1 MYASSCQSTSNK
13 YSSVTPYTEL
23 FSKYGTSAVDISTVP
38 SSTLASLAA
47 SSTWYFASGA
57 YVSTG
62 TADKTKIEAASTSAS
77 ASGFASDYSYRL
89 TQGQKTDNIL
99 HLPVDGSCTVTV
111 YWLNNGNSA
120 RGLDVAATKGTFSD
134 NTSTITKM
142 TGNTS
147 ELTIA
152 DSISTDKAR
161 IAAIA
166 TGTANSDKGYI
177 VTTFKYTGTA
187 DELKLI
193 NSSAAATETLKAGG
207 GGIYIYAVDVA
218 YGD

>member
-1 MYASSCQSTSNK
+1 MPATA
-13 YSSVTPYTEL
+13 T
-23 FSKYGTSAVDISTVP
+23 
-38 SSTLASLAA
+38 SLAA

-111 YWLNNGNSA
+111 YWLNNGKSA
-120 RGLDVAATKGTFSD
+120 RGLDVAATNGTFSS
-134 NTSTITKM
+134 NTSVIKKM
-142 TGNTS
+142 SGQTS
-147 ELTIA
+147 DLAIK
-152 DSISTDKAR
+152 DSVSTDKSR

-166 TGTANSDKGYI
+166 TGSADSDKGYI
-177 VTTFKYTGTA
+177 VTSFKYTGTA

-193 NSSAAATETLKAGG
+193 NSSVAATETLKAGG